1 MSTQYKENNFSTE
14 NLSTLRDKSQNNIDK
29 IVRPNIDHLI
39 KRILVERRREK
50 IKSMALGFL
59 VLSIILMFIF
69 LNVI

>member
-14 NLSTLRDKSQNNIDK
+14 NLSASRDKSQNNIDK
-29 IVRPNIDHLI
+29 TVRPNIDHLI